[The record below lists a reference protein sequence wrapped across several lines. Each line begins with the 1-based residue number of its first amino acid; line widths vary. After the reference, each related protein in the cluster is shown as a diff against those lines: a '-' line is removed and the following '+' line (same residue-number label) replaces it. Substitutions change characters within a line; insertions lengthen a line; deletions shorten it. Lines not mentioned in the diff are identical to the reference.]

1 MAFWHRKSEPT
12 LAEQAVSAVDRISQ
26 DICDLWE
33 ERNATLNC
41 FRCAAES
48 LRDINQ
54 ELGVKSALCGT
65 LIAQLQREQAGI
77 TQQVSDNEK
86 VRAKI
91 LDIIGE

>member
-12 LAEQAVSAVDRISQ
+12 LAEQAVIAVDRISQ

-86 VRAKI
+86 VRGKI

>member
-86 VRAKI
+86 VRGKI

>member
-26 DICDLWE
+26 DISDL
-33 ERNATLNC
+33 RADRDDTLSC

-48 LRDINQ
+48 LRDINE
-54 ELGVKSALCGT
+54 ELGEKSALCGT
-65 LIAQLQREQAGI
+65 LIAQLQREQADI

-86 VRAKI
+86 VRTKI

>member
-1 MAFWHRKSEPT
+1 MTFWHRKQEPT

-86 VRAKI
+86 VRGKI

>member
-1 MAFWHRKSEPT
+1 MAFWHWKKEPT

-86 VRAKI
+86 VRGKI

>member
-26 DICDLWE
+26 DIDELRS
-33 ERNATLNC
+33 EREMTLSC
-41 FRCAAES
+41 FRCAADS

-54 ELGVKSALCGT
+54 ELGLKSALCGT
-65 LIAQLQREQAGI
+65 LIAQLQREQADI

>member
-1 MAFWHRKSEPT
+1 MAFWHWKKEPT

-26 DICDLWE
+26 DIDELRS
-33 ERNATLNC
+33 EREMTLSC
-41 FRCAAES
+41 FRCAADS

-54 ELGVKSALCGT
+54 ELGLKSALCGT
-65 LIAQLQREQAGI
+65 LIAQLQREQTGI
-77 TQQVSDNEK
+77 AQQVSDNEK